1 MKKREVI
8 SLKLCFLLGII
19 IIGLV
24 AAADKNNTTSP
35 LGLDMHYSIQ
45 KVNFE
50 TDNNGVPVAV
60 VYNDTDGQKSSY
72 NKTFS
77 NDKEARRWFQN
88 VFSSFYNWWPSFF

>member
-24 AAADKNNTTSP
+24 AATDKNNTTSP
-35 LGLDMHYSIQ
+35 LGSNMHYSIQ
-45 KVNFE
+45 KVNFK
-50 TDNNGVPVAV
+50 TDKGESVAF

-77 NDKEARRWFQN
+77 DDKEARRWFQN